1 MNAYALRR
9 FPEAT
14 VAAAVVVAAN
24 LAAVVPAVADV
35 NIGALA
41 CQAPFLSQAQ
51 NIRWHE
57 HYMINP
63 VTSETTWVVCPIAF
77 ETKDLPD
84 TFYVGA
90 FGNATVPGSNALC
103 FANVVDLR
111 NQNIPTFGFLDNP
124 GQDMIFQT
132 IMSTQNPANTLWS
145 SWATLTKAGINA
157 AMMNP
162 PATPIEPGGG
172 KGPAYWTI
180 TINCR
185 LSPGQAL
192 NMVSLWPTL

>member
-24 LAAVVPAVADV
+24 LVAVVPAVADINV
-35 NIGALA
+35 GALA
-41 CQAPFLSQAQ
+41 CQAPFLGQAQ

-63 VTSETTWVVCPIAF
+63 PASETTWVVCPIAF
-77 ETKDLPD
+77 ETKDLPER
-84 TFYVGA
+84 FFVGA
-90 FGNATVPGSNALC
+90 FGNATVGGNALC
-103 FANVVDLR
+103 YANVIDLR
-111 NQNIPTFGFLDNP
+111 NQNIPTFNFLDNP
-124 GQDMIFQT
+124 GQDMVFQT
-132 IMSTQNPANTLWS
+132 IMSTQNPSNTLWS
-145 SWATLTKAGINA
+145 SWAELTRDQINA
-157 AMMNP
+157 AMMSP
-162 PATPIEPGGG
+162 PSTPIEPGGG
-172 KGPAYWTI
+172 VKGPAYWTI

-185 LSPGQAL
+185 LNPGQAL